1 MIEINIK
8 LKKIKLNEDIF
19 VNSEIKMSHSQ
30 HQNQAQ
36 TQTNADLEYY
46 AMYIRHEILK
56 GSNEFHASVKF
67 LMDENVP
74 KKYKDIYRK
83 NQNQVVEAMDL
94 DEYPEPPKLSRET
107 RETRETQSHYTH
119 TAPHSKHN
127 Y

>member
-19 VNSEIKMSHSQ
+19 VNSEIKMTHPQ
-30 HQNQAQ
+30 YQNQIQ
-36 TQTNADLEYY
+36 ADLEYY
-46 AMYIRHEILK
+46 AMYIRHEISK

-94 DEYPEPPKLSRET
+94 DEYPEPPKL
-107 RETRETQSHYTH
+107 TRETQSRYTH
-119 TAPHSKHN
+119 TTPHSKHN

>member
-19 VNSEIKMSHSQ
+19 VNTEIKMNQ
-30 HQNQAQ
+30 HQ
-36 TQTNADLEYY
+36 TQTNVQSQSNNDLEYY

-94 DEYPEPPKLSRET
+94 DEYPEPPKLT
-107 RETRETQSHYTH
+107 RETKSRYTY
-119 TAPHSKHN
+119 TAPHSKYN

>member
-19 VNSEIKMSHSQ
+19 VNTEIKMTQ
-30 HQNQAQ
+30 PQKQPQNQNQ
-36 TQTNADLEYY
+36 NQNDLEYY
-46 AMYIRHEILK
+46 AMYVRHEMLK

-107 RETRETQSHYTH
+107 QSRYTH
-119 TAPHSKHN
+119 STSHSKHN

>member
-19 VNSEIKMSHSQ
+19 VNTEIKMTQPQKQS
-30 HQNQAQ
+30 QNQNQ
-36 TQTNADLEYY
+36 NDLEYY
-46 AMYIRHEILK
+46 AMYVRHEMLK

-107 RETRETQSHYTH
+107 QSRYTH
-119 TAPHSKHN
+119 TTPHSKHN

>member
-1 MIEINIK
+1 MHYTMIEINIK

-19 VNSEIKMSHSQ
+19 VNTEIKMTQ
-30 HQNQAQ
+30 PQNQNQSQAQ
-36 TQTNADLEYY
+36 NDLEYY
-46 AMYIRHEILK
+46 AMYIRHEMLK

-83 NQNQVVEAMDL
+83 NQNQIVEAMDL
-94 DEYPEPPKLSRET
+94 DEYPEPPKLKRDIPS
-107 RETRETQSHYTH
+107 YT
-119 TAPHSKHN
+119 HSKHN

>member
-19 VNSEIKMSHSQ
+19 VNTEIKMN
-30 HQNQAQ
+30 QNQCQAQ
-36 TQTNADLEYY
+36 TQTQNDLEYY
-46 AMYIRHEILK
+46 AMYVRHEISK

-83 NQNQVVEAMDL
+83 NQNQVIEAMDL
-94 DEYPEPPKLSRET
+94 DEYPEPPKLT
-107 RETRETQSHYTH
+107 RETKSHYTH